1 MFAINHFLNETVTIF
16 LLKNLL
22 IGFKTESPLEKGIQ
36 SSKYTG
42 ACTVT
47 VQIQK
52 DNCNS
57 SFENSTTSSNSA
69 DSARVDL
76 NIK

>member
-1 MFAINHFLNETVTIF
+1 MS
-16 LLKNLL
+16 K
-22 IGFKTESPLEKGIQ
+22 SEKFWIILVVLCMVV
-36 SSKYTG
+36 G

-47 VQIQK
+47 VQVQK

-57 SFENSTTSSNSA
+57 RFENSTTSSNSA

>member
-1 MFAINHFLNETVTIF
+1 MAHT
-16 LLKNLL
+16 L
-22 IGFKTESPLEKGIQ
+22 IDFVMSKIEKFWIILGVLCMVV
-36 SSKYTG
+36 G

-47 VQIQK
+47 VQVQK

-69 DSARVDL
+69 DSASIDL
-76 NIK
+76 KIK

>member
-1 MFAINHFLNETVTIF
+1 MARILINFVMNKI
-16 LLKNLL
+16 
-22 IGFKTESPLEKGIQ
+22 EKFWIVLAVLCMVV
-36 SSKYTG
+36 G

-47 VQIQK
+47 IQVQK

>member
-1 MFAINHFLNETVTIF
+1 MARILINFVMSKI
-16 LLKNLL
+16 
-22 IGFKTESPLEKGIQ
+22 EKFWIVLAVLCMVV
-36 SSKYTG
+36 G

-47 VQIQK
+47 IQVQK

>member
-1 MFAINHFLNETVTIF
+1 MSKSEKFFIFFAVIAMVV
-16 LLKNLL
+16 
-22 IGFKTESPLEKGIQ
+22 
-36 SSKYTG
+36 G

-47 VQIQK
+47 VQVQK

>member
-1 MFAINHFLNETVTIF
+1 MARILINFVMRKI
-16 LLKNLL
+16 
-22 IGFKTESPLEKGIQ
+22 EKFWIVLAVLCMVV
-36 SSKYTG
+36 G

-47 VQIQK
+47 IQVQK

>member
-1 MFAINHFLNETVTIF
+1 MSKSEKFWIFLVVIALVVGACSVTI
-16 LLKNLL
+16 
-22 IGFKTESPLEKGIQ
+22 Q
-36 SSKYTG
+36 
-42 ACTVT
+42 V
-47 VQIQK
+47 QK

-69 DSARVDL
+69 DSASVDL

>member
-1 MFAINHFLNETVTIF
+1 MARILINFVM
-16 LLKNLL
+16 
-22 IGFKTESPLEKGIQ
+22 
-36 SSKYTG
+36 SKIKEFWIVLAVLCMVVG

-47 VQIQK
+47 IQVQK

>member
-1 MFAINHFLNETVTIF
+1 MAHI
-16 LLKNLL
+16 L
-22 IGFKTESPLEKGIQ
+22 IDFVM
-36 SSKYTG
+36 SKIDKFWVVFVVLCMVVG

-47 VQIQK
+47 VQVQR

>member
-1 MFAINHFLNETVTIF
+1 MARILINFVMSKIEKLWIVFAVLCMVV
-16 LLKNLL
+16 
-22 IGFKTESPLEKGIQ
+22 
-36 SSKYTG
+36 G

-47 VQIQK
+47 IQVQK

>member
-1 MFAINHFLNETVTIF
+1 MSTGKKIWIVFVVLAMVV
-16 LLKNLL
+16 
-22 IGFKTESPLEKGIQ
+22 
-36 SSKYTG
+36 G

-69 DSARVDL
+69 DSASVDL

>member
-1 MFAINHFLNETVTIF
+1 MAHTLINFVMSKI
-16 LLKNLL
+16 
-22 IGFKTESPLEKGIQ
+22 EKFWIILAVLCMVV
-36 SSKYTG
+36 G

-47 VQIQK
+47 IQVQK

-69 DSARVDL
+69 DSASIDL
-76 NIK
+76 KIK

>member
-1 MFAINHFLNETVTIF
+1 MSKGEKLLIF
-16 LLKNLL
+16 LVALAMVV
-22 IGFKTESPLEKGIQ
+22 
-36 SSKYTG
+36 G

-69 DSARVDL
+69 DSASVDL

>member
-1 MFAINHFLNETVTIF
+1 MAHT
-16 LLKNLL
+16 L
-22 IGFKTESPLEKGIQ
+22 IDFVMSKIEKFWIILAVLCMVV
-36 SSKYTG
+36 G

-47 VQIQK
+47 VQVQK

-69 DSARVDL
+69 DSASIDL
-76 NIK
+76 KIK

>member
-1 MFAINHFLNETVTIF
+1 MARILIDSVMSKSEKLWIF
-16 LLKNLL
+16 LAV
-22 IGFKTESPLEKGIQ
+22 IAMVV
-36 SSKYTG
+36 G

-47 VQIQK
+47 VQVQK

>member
-1 MFAINHFLNETVTIF
+1 MSNR
-16 LLKNLL
+16 
-22 IGFKTESPLEKGIQ
+22 EKLCIVLAVLAVVV
-36 SSKYTG
+36 G

-69 DSARVDL
+69 DSASVDL

>member
-1 MFAINHFLNETVTIF
+1 MS
-16 LLKNLL
+16 K
-22 IGFKTESPLEKGIQ
+22 GEKLWIVLAVLAMVV
-36 SSKYTG
+36 G

-69 DSARVDL
+69 DSASVDL
-76 NIK
+76 NISSKRYDYHIKY

>member
-1 MFAINHFLNETVTIF
+1 MS
-16 LLKNLL
+16 K
-22 IGFKTESPLEKGIQ
+22 GEKLWIVLVVLAMVV
-36 SSKYTG
+36 G

-69 DSARVDL
+69 DSASVDL

>member
-1 MFAINHFLNETVTIF
+1 MSKVDKFWVVFAVLCMVV
-16 LLKNLL
+16 
-22 IGFKTESPLEKGIQ
+22 
-36 SSKYTG
+36 G

-47 VQIQK
+47 VQVQK

>member
-1 MFAINHFLNETVTIF
+1 M
-16 LLKNLL
+16 
-22 IGFKTESPLEKGIQ
+22 
-36 SSKYTG
+36 SKIKKFWIVLVVLCMVVG

-47 VQIQK
+47 VQVQK

-57 SFENSTTSSNSA
+57 SFENSTTNSNSA

>member
-1 MFAINHFLNETVTIF
+1 MAHT
-16 LLKNLL
+16 L
-22 IGFKTESPLEKGIQ
+22 IDLFMSKIEKFWIILAVLCVVV
-36 SSKYTG
+36 G

-47 VQIQK
+47 VQVQK

>member
-1 MFAINHFLNETVTIF
+1 MAHTLINFVMSKI
-16 LLKNLL
+16 
-22 IGFKTESPLEKGIQ
+22 EKFWIVLAVLCMVV
-36 SSKYTG
+36 G

-47 VQIQK
+47 VQVQK

-69 DSARVDL
+69 DSASIDL
-76 NIK
+76 KIK

>member
-1 MFAINHFLNETVTIF
+1 MARILINFVMSKI
-16 LLKNLL
+16 
-22 IGFKTESPLEKGIQ
+22 EKFWIVLAVLCMVV
-36 SSKYTG
+36 G

-47 VQIQK
+47 IQVQK
-52 DNCNS
+52 GNCNS

>member
-1 MFAINHFLNETVTIF
+1 MSKSEKLWIF
-16 LLKNLL
+16 LAV
-22 IGFKTESPLEKGIQ
+22 IAMVV
-36 SSKYTG
+36 G

>member
-1 MFAINHFLNETVTIF
+1 MSYVCEFVYDFVMSKSEKFWIF
-16 LLKNLL
+16 LAV
-22 IGFKTESPLEKGIQ
+22 IAMVV
-36 SSKYTG
+36 G

-69 DSARVDL
+69 DSASVDL

>member
-1 MFAINHFLNETVTIF
+1 MARILINFVMGKI
-16 LLKNLL
+16 
-22 IGFKTESPLEKGIQ
+22 EKFWIVLAVLCVVV
-36 SSKYTG
+36 G

-47 VQIQK
+47 IQVQK